1 MSQETP
7 SLPPGVTPEDIEQ
20 RAAIDRS
27 TRFPVLFFFTSGAAW
42 LLVATLL
49 GLLAALKFV
58 ATGAFKFEVLNL
70 ARVQPAFVNALLDK
84 AWKNIQPHQLVCP
97 LDVHVQRVARN
108 LNLIQSE
115 KADWKTAVEL
125 TEKLKLFDPLDP
137 VKYDIAL
144 FSMGVSTP

>member
-1 MSQETP
+1 MF
-7 SLPPGVTPEDIEQ
+7 LRWMVRKDKGGVDFGI
-20 RAAIDRS
+20 
-27 TRFPVLFFFTSGAAW
+27 
-42 LLVATLL
+42 
-49 GLLAALKFV
+49 
-58 ATGAFKFEVLNL
+58 
-70 ARVQPAFVNALLDK
+70 
-84 AWKNIQPHQLVCP
+84 WKNIKPNQLVCP

-125 TEKLKLFDPLDP
+125 TEKLKSFDPLDP